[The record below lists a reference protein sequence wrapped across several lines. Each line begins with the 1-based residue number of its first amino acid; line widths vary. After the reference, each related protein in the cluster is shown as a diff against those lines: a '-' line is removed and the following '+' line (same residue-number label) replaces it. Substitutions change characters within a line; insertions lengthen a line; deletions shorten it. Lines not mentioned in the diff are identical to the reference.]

1 MNVKEYI
8 SSGILELY
16 VSGALSEKEMAEVTV
31 MMKKY
36 PEIREEVEKIEN
48 TLIKFLAKQT
58 EVDKSVH
65 LKENILK
72 NIISELPKAE
82 RPIQDGPEQQQ
93 NKIVAFQ
100 DTRAKKGKNTLW
112 VAASIGVLL
121 LCSLFGNFLLYTS
134 LKNAQKHLA
143 EAQKRLTNLESERL
157 RIAENASFYEQKYS
171 EVREQFKAVRDPK
184 FKTITLAGQKV
195 APDSKAVVYWN
206 PEKQIVFIDANQLP
220 TPPRDKVYQL
230 WSLKLEPLTPK
241 DAGIIEEYAV
251 GEDNFFQLK
260 NVTNAEAFAITLEP
274 AGGSI
279 SPTLEQLYV
288 MGTL

>member
-16 VSGALSEKEMAEVTV
+16 VSGVLSEKEMAEVTA
-31 MMKKY
+31 MMEKH
-36 PEIREEVEKIEN
+36 PEVRKEVEAIEK
-48 TLIKFLAKQT
+48 TLLKFLAKQADEDT
-58 EVDKSVH
+58 TSK
-65 LKENILK
+65 LKEGILTNITTEKLEK
-72 NIISELPKAE
+72 ETVSKEAKVTPIEPKS
-82 RPIQDGPEQQQ
+82 
-93 NKIVAFQ
+93 NK
-100 DTRAKKGKNTLW
+100 RSLL
-112 VAASIGVLL
+112 VAASIGLL
-121 LCSLFGNFLLYTS
+121 LCSILGNILLYTS
-134 LKNAQKHLA
+134 LKNAQKNLA
-143 EAQKRLTNLESERL
+143 ETQKRLTDLESERL
-157 RIAENASFYEQKYS
+157 RIAENASFYKKKYS
-171 EVREQFKAVRDPK
+171 EVRTQFKAVRDPE

-206 PEKQIVFIDANQLP
+206 PEKQTVFIDANQLP
-220 TPPRDKVYQL
+220 TPPPDKVYQL

-251 GEDNFFQLK
+251 GEDNFFQLN

-274 AGGSI
+274 AGGST